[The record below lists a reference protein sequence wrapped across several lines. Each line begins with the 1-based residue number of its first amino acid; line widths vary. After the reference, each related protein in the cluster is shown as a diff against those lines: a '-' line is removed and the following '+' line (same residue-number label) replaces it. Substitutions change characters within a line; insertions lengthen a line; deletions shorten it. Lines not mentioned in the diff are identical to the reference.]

1 METPGV
7 LLVLCGY
14 LKTPGGRR
22 MRSGKMPKSGKVPYR
37 ERVCR
42 SLARLSLDADIAEER
57 LISSSEKM
65 VEALGDNPIAL
76 TGGLFETR
84 PINDGN
90 FAALVSD

>member
-22 MRSGKMPKSGKVPYR
+22 MGSGKRQKSAKVTYR

-57 LISSSEKM
+57 LISSVEKM
-65 VEALGDNPIAL
+65 VEALSDDPIAL
-76 TGGLFETR
+76 AGTLFKTR

>member
-1 METPGV
+1 METPSV

-14 LKTPGGRR
+14 LKTPRGRR
-22 MRSGKMPKSGKVPYR
+22 MRSGKCQKARKYPIEK

-42 SLARLSLDADIAEER
+42 SLARLSLDGDKKE
-57 LISSSEKM
+57 LLVSTSEKM
-65 VEALGDNPIAL
+65 IEAISDDPIAL

-90 FAALVSD
+90 LAALVSD